1 VIAVLLLWRR
11 HWAPLSRSSNGRATE
26 LPADEAV
33 SAAGHEPNGYFWDG
47 VATLLAPEVVARLE
61 LDSEAGMFSA
71 SGDPDDLARLQALL
85 EPVLAS
91 PEVVRA
97 AIERAEA
104 DGFVFDD

>member
-1 VIAVLLLWRR
+1 MAYSTIRDIDGD
-11 HWAPLSRSSNGRATE
+11 HSLSFYCGE

-71 SGDPDDLARLQALL
+71 FGDRDDLARLQAIL

-91 PEVVRA
+91 PEAVRA